1 MKKKENDVREILQN
15 YKNTKELI
23 SANSL
28 LAREPDD
35 SYIAEWTSLLAGD
48 SGPKDMA
55 EASVVVFRIGE
66 EWLAL
71 STYICKQVADKRHV
85 HSIPHRRDKFLLGMV
100 NLRGQLTLCIA
111 LNQLLEIHA
120 EDIDGKTTQE
130 LSDKRFLA
138 IQKENETWVFPVS
151 EIFGVIHT
159 DLAKVQNVPVT
170 VSKSTANYLKGVIP
184 WNQKNVGLLDEELIF
199 FSLRRS
205 LQ

>member
-1 MKKKENDVREILQN
+1 MTKKENDVREILQN

-71 STYICKQVADKRHV
+71 STYICKQVADKRHI

-120 EDIDGKTTQE
+120 EDMDAKTTQE

>member
-1 MKKKENDVREILQN
+1 MTKKENDVREILQN

>member
-1 MKKKENDVREILQN
+1 MTKKENDIREILQN

-35 SYIAEWTSLLAGD
+35 SYIAEWTALLAGD

-55 EASVVVFRIGE
+55 EASIVVFKIGE

-71 STYICKQVADKRHV
+71 STYICKQVADKRHI
-85 HSIPHRRDKFLLGMV
+85 HSIPHRGDKFLLGMV
-100 NLRGQLTLCIA
+100 NLQGQLTLCVS
-111 LNQLLEIHA
+111 LNQVLEIQA
-120 EDIDGKTTQE
+120 PDMENKTLKE
-130 LSDKRFLA
+130 LSEKRFLA

-151 EIFGVIHT
+151 DIFGVIHT
-159 DLAKVQNVPVT
+159 DMAKIENVPVT
-170 VSKSTANYLKGVIP
+170 VSKSTANYLKGVIN
-184 WNQKNVGLLDEELIF
+184 WNQKNVSLLDEELLF
-199 FSLRRS
+199 YSLRRS

>member
-1 MKKKENDVREILQN
+1 MTKKENDVREILQN
-15 YKNTKELI
+15 YKNTKELN